1 MDDTRTL
8 SSLSQIKSG
17 VLDLVLR
24 EREQNGRA
32 ETLPNCP
39 LDLRGGG
46 EQLAWGTAL
55 TEALTGGAR
64 VQGLRWAPGGL
75 GPESK
80 RLLQRVRHLPHLP
93 SLVLSD
99 FAHLCALIFWS
110 YRASCQLGLLTKVI
124 NKSFHR
130 TVEEPSKEV
139 IAKAVKSFPL

>member
-1 MDDTRTL
+1 MDETRTL

-64 VQGLRWAPGGL
+64 VHG
-75 GPESK
+75 
-80 RLLQRVRHLPHLP
+80 
-93 SLVLSD
+93 
-99 FAHLCALIFWS
+99 C
-110 YRASCQLGLLTKVI
+110 RA
-124 NKSFHR
+124 
-130 TVEEPSKEV
+130 
-139 IAKAVKSFPL
+139 